1 MPYQLTSE
9 TGRVPS
15 VCLALAV
22 VAFGSLFVSSAQ
34 AQHLPTTWTITVDGT
49 GPRLKPG
56 YTVTYL
62 PANGGCPYATA
73 AVDPERLKV
82 CQGDTV
88 NWIANTSTTKNVM
101 SVIHED
107 PVMDQ
112 NHIPTQAFSAS
123 DSSPVGA
130 VVDSNAVFLGPHEYF
145 VVVFDKSTR
154 RSYVDDPKIMI
165 GTGSAIEIMKE
176 LLVSIEPQA
185 IQLRALVDNSRLGKD
200 AKEQAKQIVDAV
212 AALKRNPG
220 LQ

>member
-1 MPYQLTSE
+1 MSYRSIPK
-9 TGRVPS
+9 TGRAPS

-34 AQHLPTTWTITVDGT
+34 AQYSPTTWTITVDGT
-49 GPRLKPG
+49 GPRTKPG
-56 YTVTYL
+56 YTVTYM
-62 PANGGCPYATA
+62 PVTGGCPYATA
-73 AVDPERLKV
+73 AADAERLKV

-112 NHIPTQAFSAS
+112 NHVPTQGFSAS

-130 VVDSNAVFLGPHEYF
+130 VVDSNAAFLGPHEYF
-145 VVVFDKSTR
+145 VVVFDKNTR

-176 LLVSIEPQA
+176 LLDSIEPQA
-185 IQLRALVDNSRLGKD
+185 IQLRALVDESRLGKD
-200 AKEQAKQIVDAV
+200 AREQAKQIVDAV
-212 AALKRNPG
+212 QALKKNPG
-220 LQ
+220 LR